1 MCYSRP
7 RHALFDGFLQLGLLS
22 SVSAFPNL
30 PFLSQSP
37 AFCLCAFGSFVSVHS
52 PASFWDRLSFSFSLL
67 LSSTCALLV
76 RVTSRSLDSTIA
88 YRIDL
93 VSHTVLRAVVD
104 SVDPANLPQYSLFL
118 SHRVNNNHHAHE
130 QENRPPEAM
139 GWRAN
144 GRRSEDLPVG

>member
-1 MCYSRP
+1 MCSLCYSTRGP

-30 PFLSQSP
+30 PFLSHSP
-37 AFCLCAFGSFVSVHS
+37 PFCLCAFGPFVSVHS

-67 LSSTCALLV
+67 LSSTCAFLV
-76 RVTSRSLDSTIA
+76 QVTSRSLASTLV

-93 VSHTVLRAVVD
+93 ASSAVLHAVVD
-104 SVDPANLPQYSLFL
+104 RVDPANLPQYSLFL
-118 SHRVNNNHHAHE
+118 SHRVNDNHHAYE

-139 GWRAN
+139 GW
-144 GRRSEDLPVG
+144 